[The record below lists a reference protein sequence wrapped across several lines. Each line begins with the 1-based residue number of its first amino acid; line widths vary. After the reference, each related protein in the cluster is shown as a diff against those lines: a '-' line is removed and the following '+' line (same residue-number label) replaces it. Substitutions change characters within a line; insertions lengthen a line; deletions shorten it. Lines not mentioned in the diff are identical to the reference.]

1 MPHRPARWPLY
12 GRLELSRLLKV
23 DHIYVAHA
31 HKAALGRLRVIASGY
46 RLCGGGGSQ
55 ELRAPV
61 HDGRYGLPDTDVDM
75 SRFEGRNTRL
85 SPRVFEGPPH
95 GFNDVYRGF
104 EELWRIMAWV
114 RHRKRGP
121 LPANVRGVSRCHVP
135 FEKALLT
142 PRPHFTGL
150 DGHIEPG

>member
-1 MPHRPARWPLY
+1 MRRVRIKRRSGAY
-12 GRLELSRLLKV
+12 VSSRQ
-23 DHIYVAHA
+23 DTDYAGA
-31 HKAALGRLRVIASGY
+31 
-46 RLCGGGGSQ
+46 GGGQ
-55 ELRAPV
+55 ELRSPV

-85 SPRVFEGPPH
+85 SPRVVEGPPH
-95 GFNDVYRGF
+95 GFNDVYSGF
-104 EELWRIMAWV
+104 EELWRIMAWG

-121 LPANVRGVSRCHVP
+121 LPAYVRGVSRCHVP
-135 FEKALLT
+135 FEKALLA